1 MEIAK
6 TINNFLELK
15 YKINK
20 TVAGGGFVGL
30 YVEDSRR
37 LITKAANKE
46 EVIVLTDKLR
56 VGGVNVVFDTPFKL
70 IVSCIEENHSKIY
83 AVELFTNAVEAVEW
97 LTALNEDNEDDDSAE
112 YDEEEIK

>member
-46 EVIVLTDKLR
+46 EVRVLTDKLR
-56 VGGVNVVFDTPFKL
+56 VGDGKVVFDTPFKL
-70 IVSCIEENHSKIY
+70 IVSCIEENHSNIY
-83 AVELFTNAVEAVEW
+83 AVELFTNAVEAVEG
-97 LTALNEDNEDDDSAE
+97 LTALNEDNEDDDG
-112 YDEEEIK
+112 EE